1 MGVSDDQYLLKIK
14 NLSVGFWVG
23 ETLLPAVTDINLE
36 LRHGETIGI
45 VGESGSGKSV
55 TALAILNLLPKP
67 TAEIISG
74 EVIFQGR
81 NILGLTASE
90 ISKIRGAKI
99 AFIFQEPMSALNPVI
114 KVGRQV
120 SEILEI
126 HTPSLSTQEIR
137 RRVLAL
143 FVEVGIAAPEQRVEQ
158 FPHQLSGGMRQRV
171 MIAMA
176 LAAEPE
182 ILIADEPTTAL
193 DVTIQ
198 AQILKLIKDIQKKR
212 GMAMILVTHDFG
224 IVRGFTDRT
233 FVMYGGRIIETA
245 DTKKIIDSPCHPYS
259 QGLIASMPSFSKER
273 KSVLSTIEGVVPAL
287 GQFPVG
293 CSFQDRCS
301 FVQKNC
307 TEGVPH
313 IEAISLGHEVRC
325 VRWKELSA

>member
-1 MGVSDDQYLLKIK
+1 MGVSDGQHVLKIK

-23 ETLLPAVTDINLE
+23 DALLPAVTDINLE
-36 LRHGETIGI
+36 LHHGETIGI

-55 TALAILNLLPKP
+55 AALAVLNLLPKP

-74 EVIFQGR
+74 EVVFEGR
-81 NILGLTASE
+81 NILDLTTSE

-99 AFIFQEPMSALNPVI
+99 AFIFQEPMSALNPVV

-120 SEILEI
+120 AEILEI
-126 HTPSLSTQEIR
+126 HAPSMSGEEIK
-137 RRVLAL
+137 RRVMGL
-143 FVEVGIAAPEQRVEQ
+143 FVEVGISAPEQRVEQ

-176 LAAEPE
+176 LAAEPD

-198 AQILKLIKDIQKKR
+198 SQILKLIKEIQKKR
-212 GMAMILVTHDFG
+212 GMAMILITHDFG
-224 IVRGFTDRT
+224 IVQGFTDRT
-233 FVMYGGRIIETA
+233 FVMYGGRIIEAA
-245 DTKKIIDSPCHPYS
+245 DTKKIISSPCHPYS

-273 KSVLSTIEGVVPAL
+273 KSILRTIEGVVPAL
-287 GQFPVG
+287 GQFPLG

-301 FVQKNC
+301 FAQKNC
-307 TEGVPH
+307 TAALPQ
-313 IEAISLGHEVRC
+313 IEVVSLGHEVRC

>member
-1 MGVSDDQYLLKIK
+1 MGVSDVQYLLKIK

-36 LRHGETIGI
+36 LKHGETIGI

-67 TAEIISG
+67 TAEIMSG

-193 DVTIQ
+193 TLGSLPDV
-198 AQILKLIKDIQKKR
+198 
-212 GMAMILVTHDFG
+212 
-224 IVRGFTDRT
+224 
-233 FVMYGGRIIETA
+233 
-245 DTKKIIDSPCHPYS
+245 
-259 QGLIASMPSFSKER
+259 
-273 KSVLSTIEGVVPAL
+273 
-287 GQFPVG
+287 VG
-293 CSFQDRCS
+293 
-301 FVQKNC
+301 
-307 TEGVPH
+307 
-313 IEAISLGHEVRC
+313 
-325 VRWKELSA
+325 